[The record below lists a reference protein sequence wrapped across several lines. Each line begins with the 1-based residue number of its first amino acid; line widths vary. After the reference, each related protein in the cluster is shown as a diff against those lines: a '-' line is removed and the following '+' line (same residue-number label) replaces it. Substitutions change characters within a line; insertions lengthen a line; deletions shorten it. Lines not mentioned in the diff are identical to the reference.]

1 MKRLAVILW
10 VATMVAGCQSPR
22 EAENES
28 KVYLKNTEQFKLQS
42 HEVEG
47 EVNTAQVCLPF
58 QFEKNKTYPVVY
70 LLDANRYMD
79 AVKGISDLL
88 NYRMG
93 EFKSHIQDIIVV
105 GIIYNQSDSA
115 WWVNR
120 SRDFTPTLDTLTPFG
135 KNWPLAGGADKFL
148 DFIEHELH
156 PAIMEKYLV
165 DDTQTGIIGHS
176 FGGLLA
182 AYAFLTRDQ
191 LFDRY
196 IVVSPCAV
204 WDQELLLRIEE
215 ERFDINKDFSRRLY
229 VATAS
234 YDPPFLVTDPT
245 EKLIE
250 AIIAKPYSNLEFY
263 YDSCK
268 NETHIS
274 ILPRAVS
281 SGLRFCYPAN

>member
-1 MKRLAVILW
+1 MLFPHKLAIYLMKRLAVILW

-120 SRDFTPTLDTLTPFG
+120 SRNDYREHRWKGHQWDHQPIPHSQVQRNWRNWE
-135 KNWPLAGGADKFL
+135 KNIWN
-148 DFIEHELH
+148 
-156 PAIMEKYLV
+156 
-165 DDTQTGIIGHS
+165 
-176 FGGLLA
+176 
-182 AYAFLTRDQ
+182 TR
-191 LFDRY
+191 
-196 IVVSPCAV
+196 
-204 WDQELLLRIEE
+204 
-215 ERFDINKDFSRRLY
+215 
-229 VATAS
+229 
-234 YDPPFLVTDPT
+234 
-245 EKLIE
+245 
-250 AIIAKPYSNLEFY
+250 
-263 YDSCK
+263 
-268 NETHIS
+268 
-274 ILPRAVS
+274 
-281 SGLRFCYPAN
+281 